1 MSSRALTGPKRMV
14 VEIPSYNGEYDAGT
28 GLWTGDNDWGG
39 SGNAI
44 FIDRFLDLS
53 GYELDKLT
61 LIVTGAG
68 LQDPGK
74 YTCSDPLV
82 YFEVVDIISEGRITA
97 AELIAALGDGSIPGM
112 LATTNEFHEI
122 KMGNYRLMSPN
133 TNLLAGL
140 LTTTQAGS
148 FASGDPTTNSRLYV
162 TRFVLASG
170 PATPGATLTVPAS
183 RAILTGSVIEEPDL
197 VYMQR
202 LKRSYELQQL

>member
-53 GYELDKLT
+53 GYEK
-61 LIVTGAG
+61 
-68 LQDPGK
+68 
-74 YTCSDPLV
+74 
-82 YFEVVDIISEGRITA
+82 E
-97 AELIAALGDGSIPGM
+97 
-112 LATTNEFHEI
+112 
-122 KMGNYRLMSPN
+122 
-133 TNLLAGL
+133 
-140 LTTTQAGS
+140 
-148 FASGDPTTNSRLYV
+148 GDPTTNSRLYV

-170 PATPGATLTVPAS
+170 PATPGATLTIPAS